1 MYRMFRSR
9 FRMLTGKHFPA
20 RSMWS
25 FLLPALF
32 LLPGSAFPQDTLR
45 MMSYNLLYYGLP
57 YSVCDES
64 NNNIS
69 LKDQYM
75 RSIMAHVNP
84 DILAVCEM
92 IPGTANA
99 QRLLDSALNAAG
111 QRLYA
116 RAQPT
121 NYSNGDLTNMLYY
134 DPLRVGLLSQD
145 VVINDLRDINL
156 YRLYLK
162 TSDLGTAADT
172 IFLTAVVAHL
182 KAGSGSSDE
191 QKRAQ
196 MTQAL
201 MNYMNAQN
209 LGGNILMCG
218 DFNLYRSSEQA
229 WQNLTAYANPEIRF
243 YDPVDSPGDWN
254 NNAFFSHVHTQST
267 HAGSNGCAASGG
279 LDDRFDFIL
288 ATNAVMAGSRGLL
301 GLPATYQAVGQ
312 DGQHFNTSV
321 NAPPANTAVPAAV
334 ADALYGMSDHLP
346 VVFGMK
352 TAKPLGVA
360 SVPAGWQ
367 DISHPNPVSGTFTC
381 TFALPVRNI
390 RIALINM
397 LSQQKELLFE
407 GDIPSGEKNLD
418 VSHCPPGMYLLCFT
432 HAGTYTVRK
441 LLVY

>member
-1 MYRMFRSR
+1 MTETKLHHRALRSVI
-9 FRMLTGKHFPA
+9 LLIL
-20 RSMWS
+20 
-25 FLLPALF
+25 LLPACGHL
-32 LLPGSAFPQDTLR
+32 FPQDTLR
-45 MMSYNLLYYGLP
+45 VMSYNLLYYGLP

-69 LKDQYM
+69 LKDQHM
-75 RSIMAHVNP
+75 RSIMAYVNP

-111 QRLYA
+111 QRTYA

-156 YRLYLK
+156 YKLYLK
-162 TSDLGTAADT
+162 TSDLGSTADT

-196 MTQAL
+196 MTQSL

-209 LGGNILMCG
+209 LNGNIVMCG

-229 WQNLTAYANPEIRF
+229 WQNLTNYPNAEIRF
-243 YDPVDSPGDWN
+243 HDPVDSPGDWN
-254 NNAFFSHVHTQST
+254 NNVFFAHIHTQST

-288 ATNAVMAGSRGLL
+288 ATNAIMSGSRGLM
-301 GLPATYQAVGQ
+301 GIASTYQAVGQ
-312 DGQHFNTSV
+312 DGLHFNTSV
-321 NAPPANTAVPAAV
+321 NAPPANASVPANV

-352 TAKPLGVA
+352 TAKPLSIA
-360 SVPAGWQ
+360 SQQHFPAE
-367 DISHPNPVSGTFTC
+367 IRHPNPVSGAFSC
-381 TFALPVRNI
+381 HFSHPLHDI
-390 RIALINM
+390 RIELINM
-397 LSQQKELLFE
+397 LSQHKSLLFE
-407 GDIPSGEKNLD
+407 GDVQAGTLTLD
-418 VSHCPPGMYLLCFT
+418 VAHCQAGMYLLCFT
-432 HAGTYTVRK
+432 FTGTQIINK
-441 LLVY
+441 LLIY